1 MFGWLCSTFMSS
13 TADLAFDA
21 AIYSASTASYHGT
34 YQMKE
39 PENLQKIAEEYKA
52 LSKTRK

>member
-1 MFGWLCSTFMSS
+1 MLEWLCSIFMTS
-13 TADLAFDA
+13 TANLAFDA
-21 AIYSASTASYHGT
+21 AIYSAGVASCNGV

-52 LSKTRK
+52 LAKIRK